1 MSNTIRIKKRAS
13 GGGNTGGAPSSLA
26 PSELAFNEVDLKLYY
41 GFGDNGNTPPS
52 ASSIITVGGTG
63 AFFDKATTR
72 SANAILAGPTT
83 GSAAAPTFRSLVAAD
98 IPSIAHTK
106 ISDFDTGVQTNRVDQ
121 LASATNPVTG
131 VTPTADA
138 HFATKGYVD
147 GVAQGLDIKEA
158 ARVATTANITLSGTQ
173 TIDGV
178 SVVADNRVLVKNQST
193 ASQNGLYL
201 CKASTWVR
209 TDDLATGAD
218 ASSVFVFISEG
229 STQADQGFVCSTD
242 KGSAVV
248 GTNNLTFTQFS
259 GSGSI
264 TAGDGLD
271 KSGNEFSVDLKANGG
286 IVIESTEMAVD
297 LSASSITGTLA
308 VGDGGT
314 GATSAS
320 AARTALGLAIG
331 SNVQAFDAQL
341 SDIAGLTPSDGNF
354 IVGDGS
360 NFVLESGSTARAS
373 LGLAIGTNVQAYDA
387 DLDNLS
393 SMQSGASSALAAITS
408 TELQILDG
416 ATVTT
421 AELNLLDGVTAT
433 TSELNILDGVTATA
447 SELNILDGV
456 TATATELNKL
466 DGVTATTTELNY
478 TDGVTSNIQ
487 TQLDAKQ
494 ASNSKLTELATMGAN
509 TASALADLTQ
519 AEVQIL
525 DGASVTTSELN
536 ILDGV
541 TATASEINLL
551 DGVTAT
557 TAELNYTDGVSSNI
571 QTQLDNK
578 QALDADLTALSGC
591 QSGAAAALALLTS
604 TEVEILDGATLTT
617 TELNYVDGVTSA
629 IQTQL
634 NNKQASDAQLTELA
648 TMASGTASALA
659 DLTGTEVG
667 ILDGATVTTT
677 ELNIMDGNTSAT
689 STTLATADRMVMNDN
704 GTMKQVALSDL
715 VTFLEDGEDTSGFE
729 VNGGTF

>member
-1 MSNTIRIKKRAS
+1 MSNTIRIKKRAAS
-13 GGGNTGGAPSSLA
+13 GSAGAPSSLS
-26 PSELAFNEVDLKLYY
+26 PSELAFNEADLKLYY
-41 GFGDNGNTPPS
+41 GFGDTGSNE
-52 ASSIITVGGTG
+52 ASSIITVGGAG
-63 AFFDKATTR
+63 AFFNKTDTR

-98 IPSIAHTK
+98 IPSLAHTK
-106 ISDFDTGVQTNRVDQ
+106 ISDFDTGVQANRVDQ
-121 LASATNPVTG
+121 LASATNPVSG

-138 HFATKGYVD
+138 HFTTKGYVD

-178 SVVADNRVLVKNQST
+178 SVVANDRVLVKNQST

-201 CKASTWVR
+201 CKASSWVR

-229 STQADQGFVCSTD
+229 STQADQGFVCTTD

-248 GTNNLTFTQFS
+248 GTNNLAFTQFS
-259 GSGSI
+259 GGGNL
-264 TAGDGLD
+264 TAGNGLD
-271 KSGNEFSVDLKANGG
+271 KSGNEFSVDLKSNGG

-297 LSASSITGTLA
+297 LGASSITGTLA

-331 SNVQAFDAQL
+331 TNIQAFDQQL

-373 LGLAIGTNVQAYDA
+373 LGVSIGSQVQAYDA

-393 SMQSGASSALAAITS
+393 GMQSGASSALAAITS
-408 TELQILDG
+408 TEIQILDG
-416 ATVTT
+416 ATVST
-421 AELNLLDGVTAT
+421 AELNILDGVTAT
-433 TSELNILDGVTATA
+433 ASELNILDGVTATA

-456 TATATELNKL
+456 TATTTEINLL
-466 DGVTATTTELNY
+466 DGVTATTSELNH

-494 ASNSKLTELATMGAN
+494 ASDAQLTELATMGAN

-525 DGASVTTSELN
+525 DGATVTTSELN

-541 TATASEINLL
+541 TATASELNIM

-557 TAELNYTDGVSSNI
+557 TS
-571 QTQLDNK
+571 
-578 QALDADLTALSGC
+578 
-591 QSGAAAALALLTS
+591 
-604 TEVEILDGATLTT
+604 
-617 TELNYVDGVTSA
+617 
-629 IQTQL
+629 
-634 NNKQASDAQLTELA
+634 
-648 TMASGTASALA
+648 
-659 DLTGTEVG
+659 
-667 ILDGATVTTT
+667 
-677 ELNIMDGNTSAT
+677 ELNIMDGVTATTSELNLMDGGTSAT
-689 STTLATADRMVMNDN
+689 STTLAAGDRFVCNDA

-715 VTFLEDGEDTSGFE
+715 VTFLEDGSTSGFDLD
-729 VNGGTF
+729 GGTF